1 MKAALISLQLE
12 HGLLL
17 FDGVCNSCHY
27 IVSFILTHDRKQL
40 FYFMPLQSNAG
51 KKVLQFYDLPSDE
64 LSTLVFV
71 YKSKSYTYSAA
82 VFKILSLLEW
92 PWRVFCLFSIFPK
105 VLTDFCYRFYANHR
119 YEWFGKLESCHIPSP
134 EERSRF
140 LGGDD

>member
-1 MKAALISLQLE
+1 MAFLRKLKATPSFLFSFFGFSKLNYRFEKWTSLI
-12 HGLLL
+12 
-17 FDGVCNSCHY
+17 
-27 IVSFILTHDRKQL
+27 RKQL